1 MDDETRKMMLDF
13 MAALAALHDQVEM
26 TSRKLSILIDVV
38 GALRSEFN
46 QGAWPGG
53 TEDT

>member
-1 MDDETRKMMLDF
+1 MMTDF
-13 MAALAALHDQVEM
+13 ITALTALRDQVEM

-46 QGAWPGG
+46 RGAWPGG
-53 TEDT
+53 TEDA

>member
-1 MDDETRKMMLDF
+1 VDDETRKMMTDF
-13 MAALAALHDQVEM
+13 ITVLAALRDQVEM

-46 QGAWPGG
+46 RGAWP